1 MASRS
6 LSSKK
11 GDKSEERTS
20 LNSRILKLTLE
31 KGKAGIHQGITK
43 GARTSHILATSASIS
58 PVQIDA
64 PSFVALE
71 GPVTQPSKETV
82 LGWRCEQRPWL
93 LVQALSLLISSWVL
107 LSLSLAS
114 LVPQFTCA

>member
-1 MASRS
+1 MKREQV
-6 LSSKK
+6 LI
-11 GDKSEERTS
+11 
-20 LNSRILKLTLE
+20 SRILKLTLE

-43 GARTSHILATSASIS
+43 GARTSHILVTSTSIS

-71 GPVTQPSKETV
+71 GPLTQPSKETV

-93 LVQALSLLISSWVL
+93 LVQALSLLSSWVL

-114 LVPQFTCA
+114 LSHLTPSQELFED